1 MLLGGELSS
10 IRSEKFTPQTSR
22 VVHFAITTLRYVG
35 VAHLLGH
42 SCAVLEHLKIYVL
55 ELIIMKKGAEVLYIC

>member
-42 SCAVLEHLKIYVL
+42 SCAVLEHLKIYVWN
-55 ELIIMKKGAEVLYIC
+55 